1 METKPR
7 PTALAM
13 IFCEMVVNDL
23 KTGNRS
29 LISSFNR
36 INVPKVPCV
45 FPKFSVFFMVTGGI
59 GKYSFKVDCVSGQ
72 NTKMFELGASLGLEK
87 QEAIAELDFEIRGIN
102 FPEYG
107 NYKFT
112 LYSDDDILMS
122 RYLTVASP
130 KEEKQ
135 EK

>member
-7 PTALAM
+7 LTLLAM
-13 IFCEMVVNDL
+13 IFCEMVINDL

-36 INVPKVPCV
+36 INAPNVPCV
-45 FPKFSVFFMVTGGI
+45 YPKFNVFFMVTGGI
-59 GKYSFKVDCVSGQ
+59 GNYSFKVDCVSGQ
-72 NTKMFELGASLGLEK
+72 NQKIFELDTSVSFEK
-87 QEAIAELDFEIRGIN
+87 QEAISELDVEIRGIN

-107 NYKFT
+107 DYKFT

-122 RYLTVASP
+122 RYLTVAP
-130 KEEKQ
+130 LKEEQK
-135 EK
+135 K